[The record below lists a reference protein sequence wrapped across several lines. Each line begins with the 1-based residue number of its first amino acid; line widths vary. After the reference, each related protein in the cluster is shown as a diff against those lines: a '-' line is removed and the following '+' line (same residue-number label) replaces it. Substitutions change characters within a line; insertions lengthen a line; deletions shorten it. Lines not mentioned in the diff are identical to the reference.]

1 MAELTARD
9 WNRVICAVNER
20 KMPEEAGLQTAEELQ
35 HYRNIWAEAEELF
48 AKYGKWPVFA
58 LAELE

>member
-20 KMPEEAGLQTAEELQ
+20 KSPEEAGLMTEEALLR
-35 HYRNIWAEAEELF
+35 YRNIWAEAEELS